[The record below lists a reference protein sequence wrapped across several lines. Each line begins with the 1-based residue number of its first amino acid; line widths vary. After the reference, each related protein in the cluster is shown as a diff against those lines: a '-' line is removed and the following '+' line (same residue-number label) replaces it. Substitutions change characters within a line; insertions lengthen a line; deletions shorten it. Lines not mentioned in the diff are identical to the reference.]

1 MNYLKNNK
9 MKKPIALFTTTIL
22 SIGLFAQ
29 SNTPFVGADLIV
41 HHAKITTQTAA
52 QPEASALAVKGGR
65 IYAVGSD
72 AEILALKDENTQL
85 IDAEGRRLIPGL
97 EDPHIH
103 PLNERNFN
111 YKVRWDG
118 VPTLKRALD
127 MLTEQAK
134 RTPEAQWVKVTG
146 GWSPYQFK
154 ENRLPTIDELN
165 KAVSNRPL
173 YVQYAYNR
181 VYLNK
186 LAMKEL
192 GVGTPKFPALPEAE
206 FEKDKKGNYTGVIT
220 GYTFTFLTLDAMLPT
235 PTPEEEVSSLMH
247 VIHDLNR
254 FGLTSVLDATSISG
268 YPEGHTPLQTLV
280 NENRLNIRFPFVD
293 VGWDQNSNAPFVDTE
308 IKRITKLAPISPGQN
323 LHPNLE
329 HGYEYEGMGEAIRP
343 EIHDHENFDKPLYL
357 IPKERMMQYAEED
370 VRKLIQKRIP
380 FRMHVTYNENLTPFL
395 DALEKVIQTTPLD
408 GMRWSIEHAETIT
421 PENIERVKKLGG
433 GICLDNKM
441 AIHGDAFVK
450 THGRE
455 KALYTPRLRT
465 LVNSG
470 IPLAL
475 STDAFRV
482 SPANPW
488 LAISWAVTG
497 KSVSGSVV
505 LAKDNR
511 LSREEAL
518 KLFTTGAAWFENLE
532 NEKGRIAPGNLA
544 DFVLLSKDY
553 FTVPEDEIKSI
564 SSVLTVVNGKVVFG
578 LDKYSS
584 LAPKLPEP
592 LPYWSPIKHF
602 GGYYWE
608 K

>member
-1 MNYLKNNK
+1 
-9 MKKPIALFTTTIL
+9 MKKTLLFFITAML
-22 SIGLFAQ
+22 SAGLFAQ
-29 SNTPFVGADLIV
+29 SKSPFIGADLIV

-52 QPEASALAVKGGR
+52 QPKASALAVKGGR

-72 AEILALKDENTQL
+72 AEILLLKDAHTQI

-97 EDPHIH
+97 EDAHIH

-118 VPTLKRALD
+118 VPTLKQALN

-134 RTPEAQWVKVTG
+134 RTPHGQWVKVTG

-154 ENRLPTIDELN
+154 ENRQPTIDELN
-165 KAVSNRPL
+165 DAVSDRPL

-181 VYLNK
+181 AYLNK

-192 GVGTPKFPALPEAE
+192 GVGTSRFPMLPEME
-206 FEKDKKGNYTGVIT
+206 LEKDKKGNYTGVIN
-220 GYTFTFLTLDAMLPT
+220 GYTFTFLTLDAMLPA
-235 PTPEEEVSSLMH
+235 PTPEEEVSSLVH
-247 VIHDLNR
+247 VIHGLNQ
-254 FGLTSVLDATSISG
+254 FGLTSVIDATSIIG
-268 YPEGHTPLQTLV
+268 YPEGHAPLQTLV
-280 NENRLNIRFPFVD
+280 RKNRLNIRFPFVD
-293 VGWDQNSNAPFVDTE
+293 LGWDQNTNIPFVDTE
-308 IKRITKLAPISPGQN
+308 IQRITKMAPISPGQN
-323 LHPNLE
+323 IHPTME
-329 HGYEYEGMGEAIRP
+329 HGYEYEGLGEALRP
-343 EIHDHENFDKPLYL
+343 DIHDHENFDKPIYH

-441 AIHGDAFVK
+441 AIHGDAFMK
-450 THGRE
+450 THGKE
-455 KALYTPRLRT
+455 KALYTPRLRD

-470 IPLAL
+470 IPLSL

-497 KSVSGSVV
+497 KSVSGSVL
-505 LAKDNR
+505 LAEDNR

-518 KLFTTGAAWFENLE
+518 RLYTTGAAWFENLE

-564 SSVLTVVNGKVVFG
+564 SSVLTVVDGRVVFG
-578 LDKYSS
+578 SERYSN
-584 LAPKLPEP
+584 LAPRLPEP
-592 LPYWSPIKHF
+592 IPYWSPVKHF

>member
-1 MNYLKNNK
+1 
-9 MKKPIALFTTTIL
+9 
-22 SIGLFAQ
+22 
-29 SNTPFVGADLIV
+29 
-41 HHAKITTQTAA
+41 
-52 QPEASALAVKGGR
+52 
-65 IYAVGSD
+65 
-72 AEILALKDENTQL
+72 
-85 IDAEGRRLIPGL
+85 
-97 EDPHIH
+97 
-103 PLNERNFN
+103 
-111 YKVRWDG
+111 
-118 VPTLKRALD
+118 
-127 MLTEQAK
+127 
-134 RTPEAQWVKVTG
+134 
-146 GWSPYQFK
+146 
-154 ENRLPTIDELN
+154 
-165 KAVSNRPL
+165 
-173 YVQYAYNR
+173 
-181 VYLNK
+181 
-186 LAMKEL
+186 MKEL
-192 GVGTPKFPALPEAE
+192 GVGTPKFPQLPEME
-206 FEKDKKGNYTGVIT
+206 LEKDKKGNYTGVIT
-220 GYTFTFLTLDAMLPT
+220 GYTFTFLTLDAMLPG
-235 PTPEEEVSSLMH
+235 PKPEEEVNSLMY
-247 VIHDLNR
+247 VIQDLNR
-254 FGLTSVLDATSISG
+254 FGLTSVLDATSIIG
-268 YPEGHTPLQTLV
+268 YPEGHAPLQTLV
-280 NENRLNIRFPFVD
+280 RENRLNIRFPFVD

-308 IKRITKLAPISPGQN
+308 IKRITTMAPISPGQN
-323 LHPNLE
+323 IHPTME

-421 PENIERVKKLGG
+421 PDNIERVKRLGG

-455 KALYTPRLRT
+455 KALYTPRLRD

-505 LAKDNR
+505 LAEDNR
-511 LSREEAL
+511 LSRLEAL
-518 KLFTTGAAWFENLE
+518 KLFTTGSAWFENLE

-553 FTVPEDEIKSI
+553 FNIPEEEIKSI
-564 SSVLTVVNGKVVFG
+564 SSVLTVVNGRVVFG
-578 LDKYSS
+578 SERYSN
-584 LAPKLPEP
+584 LAPKIPEP
-592 LPYWSPIKHF
+592 IPYWSPVKHF

>member
-1 MNYLKNNK
+1 
-9 MKKPIALFTTTIL
+9 MKKTFVFFTTTML

-29 SNTPFVGADLIV
+29 SNAPFVGADLIV

-52 QPEASALAVKGGR
+52 QPQASALAVKGGR

-72 AEILALKDENTQL
+72 AQILALKDGHTQI

-97 EDPHIH
+97 EDAHIH

-118 VPTLKRALD
+118 VPTLKQALN

-134 RTPEAQWVKVTG
+134 RTPEGQWVKVTG
-146 GWSPYQFK
+146 GWSPFQFK
-154 ENRLPTIDELN
+154 ENRQPTIDELN

-181 VYLNK
+181 GYLNK

-192 GVGTPKFPALPEAE
+192 GVGTPKFPALPEEE

-220 GYTFTFLTLDAMLPT
+220 GYTFTFLMLDAMLPT
-235 PTPEEEVSSLMH
+235 PTPEEEVSSLVQ

-254 FGLTSVLDATSISG
+254 FGLTSVLDATSIIG

-280 NENRLNIRFPFVD
+280 RENRLNIRFPFVD
-293 VGWDQNSNAPFVDTE
+293 VGWDQNTNEPFVDTE
-308 IKRITKLAPISPGQN
+308 IKRITRMAPISPGQN
-323 LHPNLE
+323 IHPTME

-343 EIHDHENFDKPLYL
+343 EIHDHENFDKPVYH

-421 PENIERVKKLGG
+421 PENIERVKRLGG

-455 KALYTPRLRT
+455 KALYTPRLRA

-505 LAKDNR
+505 LAEDNR

-518 KLFTTGAAWFENLE
+518 RLYTTGATWFENLE

-553 FTVPEDEIKSI
+553 FTVPEDEIKHI
-564 SSVLTVVNGKVVFG
+564 SSVLTVVNGRVVFG
-578 LDKYSS
+578 WERYSN

-592 LPYWSPIKHF
+592 LPYWSPVKHF

>member
-1 MNYLKNNK
+1 
-9 MKKPIALFTTTIL
+9 
-22 SIGLFAQ
+22 
-29 SNTPFVGADLIV
+29 
-41 HHAKITTQTAA
+41 
-52 QPEASALAVKGGR
+52 
-65 IYAVGSD
+65 
-72 AEILALKDENTQL
+72 
-85 IDAEGRRLIPGL
+85 
-97 EDPHIH
+97 
-103 PLNERNFN
+103 
-111 YKVRWDG
+111 
-118 VPTLKRALD
+118 
-127 MLTEQAK
+127 MLTEQAN
-134 RTPEAQWVKVTG
+134 RTPEGQWVRVTG

-154 ENRLPTIDELN
+154 ENRQPTIDELN

-181 VYLNK
+181 GYLNK
-186 LAMKEL
+186 LALKEL
-192 GVGTPKFPALPEAE
+192 GVGTPKFPALPEGE
-206 FEKDKKGNYTGVIT
+206 FEKDQKGNYTGVIT
-220 GYTFTFLTLDAMLPT
+220 GYTFTFLALDALLPA
-235 PTPEEEVSSLMH
+235 PTPEEEVSSLVQ

-254 FGLTSVLDATSISG
+254 FGLTTVLDATSING

-280 NENRLNIRFPFVD
+280 RENRLNIRLPFVD
-293 VGWDQNSNAPFVDTE
+293 VGWDQKTNDPFVDTE
-308 IKRITKLAPISPGQN
+308 IKRITRVAPISPGQN
-323 LHPNLE
+323 LHPSMV
-329 HGYEYEGMGEAIRP
+329 HGYEYEGMGEAIRG
-343 EIHDHENFDKPLYL
+343 EIHDHENFDKPTYL
-357 IPKERMMQYAEED
+357 IPKERMMKYAEED

-380 FRMHVTYNENLTPFL
+380 FRMHVTYNENITPFL
-395 DALEKVIQTTPLD
+395 DAFEKVVQTTPLD
-408 GMRWSIEHAETIT
+408 GMRWSMEHAETIT
-421 PENIERVKKLGG
+421 PENIERIKRLGG

-455 KALYTPRLRT
+455 KALYTPRLRA

-470 IPLAL
+470 IPLSL

-505 LAKDNR
+505 LAEDNR
-511 LSREEAL
+511 LSRKEAL
-518 KLFTTGAAWFENLE
+518 RLYTTGAAWFENLE

-553 FTVPEDEIKSI
+553 FTIPEDEIKRI
-564 SSVLTVVNGKVVFG
+564 SSVLTVVDGRVVFG
-578 LDKYSS
+578 WEKYNH

-592 LPYWSPIKHF
+592 IPNWSPVKHF